1 MGRRTNVV
9 RYVASPFQSKDQLTV
24 HAALRAPYIFA
35 FNPSFV
41 EIRHVTT
48 GALVQTIHGAHMRC
62 LTLPSELR
70 GTASIGDTAPP
81 PYSADA
87 VDALDDPLLINS
99 NDDMMLLQRIH
110 A

>member
-1 MGRRTNVV
+1 M
-9 RYVASPFQSKDQLTV
+9 
-24 HAALRAPYIFA
+24 RAPYIFA
-35 FNPSFV
+35 FNSSFV
-41 EIRHVTT
+41 EIRHVST
-48 GALVQTIHGAHMRC
+48 GELVQTIHGANMRC

-87 VDALDDPLLINS
+87 VDTMDDPLLINS
-99 NDDMMLLQRIH
+99 NDDMMLLQRIQ

>member
-1 MGRRTNVV
+1 MVRRAPDFRAQAKPNRST
-9 RYVASPFQSKDQLTV
+9 
-24 HAALRAPYIFA
+24 ALRAPYIFA
-35 FNPSFV
+35 FNSSFV
-41 EIRHVTT
+41 EIRHVST
-48 GALVQTIHGAHMRC
+48 GELVQTIHGANMRC

-87 VDALDDPLLINS
+87 VDTMDDPLLINS
-99 NDDMMLLQRIH
+99 NDDMMLLQRIQ